1 MSSRPACEIQ
11 SDFSSVLEPQLQAAP
26 RILYLQYQDPAAY
39 PPLEHSSRI
48 LAERGW
54 EVVFVGAAVTR
65 DASLKLDPHP
75 RIVVKSIGVVPAKLQ
90 GLRYLYFIF
99 YSLCWILFWR
109 PKWIYGSD
117 PIVLPALYVL
127 AKLTGARILYHEH
140 DSPTGSEA
148 GSPFRRLVLR
158 CRNLVGQS
166 ASVCVLPQ
174 SQRLLEFLQATQR
187 AKPTLCVWN
196 CPRRSEE
203 RANLAPSDGTL
214 VLYYHGSINAAR
226 LPPELVLAIASFRGA
241 VRLIVAGY
249 EVQGSSGHI
258 DMLRSLAAANGLAD
272 AVQYVG
278 VIPSRSDLLRYA
290 AQAHVG
296 LSLMPLISDGINTR
310 HMVGASN
317 KAFDCMGCGLPLLVS
332 DLPEWVDAFV
342 VPGFARACDPGSV
355 ESIRSAL
362 AWYLEN
368 PQTRAEMGDR
378 CREKIR
384 SSWNYESMFEC
395 VLAELSAPQR
405 LVAANVRVTT

>member
-1 MSSRPACEIQ
+1 MR
-11 SDFSSVLEPQLQAAP
+11 AAP

-54 EVVFVGAAVTR
+54 EVVFVGASVTR

-75 RIVVKSIGVVPAKLQ
+75 RVVVKSIGVVPAKLQ
-90 GLRYLYFIF
+90 GLRYLYFTF

-127 AKLTGARILYHEH
+127 AKLTAARILYHEH
-140 DSPTGSEA
+140 DSPTGREA

-187 AKPTLCVWN
+187 TKPTLCVWN
-196 CPRRSEE
+196 CPRRSEG

-249 EVQGSSGHI
+249 EVQGSIGHI
-258 DMLRSLAAANGLAD
+258 DTLRCLAAANGLAD

-278 VIPSRSDLLRYA
+278 AIPLRSDLLLYA

-296 LSLMPLISDGINTR
+296 LSLMPLISDSINTR
-310 HMVGASN
+310 NMVGASN

-368 PQTRAEMGDR
+368 PQMRAEMGDR

-384 SSWNYESMFEC
+384 ASWNYESMFES
-395 VLAELSAPQR
+395 VLAELSASEK
-405 LVAANVRVTT
+405 LVAANVRVTA

>member
-1 MSSRPACEIQ
+1 MRRVVSKVQ
-11 SDFSSVLEPQLQAAP
+11 SNLSLVLEPQLQDAP

-48 LAERGW
+48 LAEQGW
-54 EVVFVGAAVTR
+54 DVVFLGAAVTR
-65 DASLKLDPHP
+65 DASLKLEPHP
-75 RIVVKSIGVVPAKLQ
+75 RVVVKSIGVVPAKLQ
-90 GLRYLYFIF
+90 GLRYLYFTF
-99 YSLCWILFWR
+99 YSLFWILFWR

-117 PIVLPALYVL
+117 PIVLPALYVV
-127 AKLTGARILYHEH
+127 AMLTSAQILYHEH
-140 DSPTGSEA
+140 DSPTGREA
-148 GSPFRRLVLR
+148 GSSFRRLILR
-158 CRNLVGQS
+158 CRNLVGRS

-174 SQRLLEFLQATQR
+174 SQRLQDFLQATQR
-187 AKPTLCVWN
+187 TKPTLCVWN
-196 CPRRSEE
+196 CPRRSESRE
-203 RANLAPSDGTL
+203 NLAPFDGTL
-214 VLYYHGSINAAR
+214 ILYYHGSINAAR

-249 EVQGSSGHI
+249 EVQGSIGHI
-258 DMLRSLAAANGLAD
+258 DTLKCLAAANGFAD

-278 VIPSRSDLLRYA
+278 AIPLRSDLLRYA

-296 LSLMPLISDGINTR
+296 LSLMPLTSDDINTR

-368 PQTRAEMGDR
+368 PQPRAEMGNR

-384 SSWNYESMFEC
+384 SAWNYESMFEK
-395 VLAELSAPQR
+395 VLAELSASEKF
-405 LVAANVRVTT
+405 VASNVRVTT

>member
-1 MSSRPACEIQ
+1 MPG
-11 SDFSSVLEPQLQAAP
+11 AP

-54 EVVFVGAAVTR
+54 EVVFLGAAVTR
-65 DASLKLDPHP
+65 DAPLKLDPHP
-75 RIVVKSIGVVPAKLQ
+75 RVRVKSIGFVPARLQ
-90 GLRYLYFIF
+90 GLRYIYFIL

-117 PIVLPALYVL
+117 PVVLPALYVL
-127 AKLTGARILYHEH
+127 AKFTAAQIVYHEH
-140 DSPTGSEA
+140 DSPPEREA
-148 GSPFRRLVLR
+148 GSYFRRLILR
-158 CRNLVGQS
+158 CRKLVSQS

-174 SQRLLEFLQATQR
+174 SQRLLDFLQATR
-187 AKPTLCVWN
+187 RSKPTLCVWN
-196 CPRRSEE
+196 CPRRSET
-203 RANLAPSDGTL
+203 RANVSPSDGTL

-226 LPPELVLAIASFRGA
+226 LPPALILAIASFRGA

-249 EVQGSSGHI
+249 EVQGSIGHI
-258 DMLRSLAAANGLAD
+258 DTLRCLAAVNGLED

-278 VIPSRSDLLRYA
+278 AIPLRSDLLRYA

-296 LSLMPLISDGINTR
+296 LSLMPLCSDDINTR

-332 DLPEWVDAFV
+332 ELAEWVDAFV
-342 VPGFARACDPGSV
+342 VPRFARACDPGDV

-368 PQTRAEMGDR
+368 PQARAEMGDR

-384 SSWNYESMFEC
+384 SAWNYESMFES
-395 VLAELSAPQR
+395 VLVELSASETR
-405 LVAANVRVTT
+405 VAANVRVTA